1 MGGAMITVQS
11 HDVCMLQVK
20 HKYTNQVMVMKEM
33 RRATKE
39 AKFTF
44 LQEVWYCALQVG
56 CQSALPAKLHK
67 TIFCGPM

>member
-1 MGGAMITVQS
+1 MEGLS
-11 HDVCMLQVK
+11 HMVHVRTLQVK

-44 LQEVWYCALQVG
+44 LQEVQMAAGVCLWEE
-56 CQSALPAKLHK
+56 
-67 TIFCGPM
+67 